1 MKKVLILGAYGKI
14 ARIVEKRLLDN
25 PDYQLTLVLRHA
37 CRLDSLKN
45 HNNVTVIEGD
55 VSDKSLLTKVIADQD
70 VVYANLNGQME
81 RWAQNIVF
89 SMQQNSV

>member
-37 CRLDSLKN
+37 CRLDSLK
-45 HNNVTVIEGD
+45 
-55 VSDKSLLTKVIADQD
+55 KP
-70 VVYANLNGQME
+70 
-81 RWAQNIVF
+81 
-89 SMQQNSV
+89 